1 MYITLL
7 YMGRDLFQNN
17 DVSFTPLLMIPLLS
31 AALKDSQLFSHLSL
45 YRCRRFNNQRRFFFF
60 IFVLAFAFFNFL
72 LEAVFTSQRC
82 ITLLAI
88 NQSVLTLGP
97 SWQSQQGHR
106 RATQTHAAR
115 RPARQTRGRRACVME
130 EGNGKRGAP
139 LNDRRHIASPQEA
152 KRPSVILRTPAGSA
166 PAFGSFLVPRFCF
179 SAACRPRTNRL

>member
-72 LEAVFTSQRC
+72 LEAAFTSQRC

-97 SWQSQQGHR
+97 S
-106 RATQTHAAR
+106 
-115 RPARQTRGRRACVME
+115 
-130 EGNGKRGAP
+130 
-139 LNDRRHIASPQEA
+139 
-152 KRPSVILRTPAGSA
+152 
-166 PAFGSFLVPRFCF
+166 
-179 SAACRPRTNRL
+179 